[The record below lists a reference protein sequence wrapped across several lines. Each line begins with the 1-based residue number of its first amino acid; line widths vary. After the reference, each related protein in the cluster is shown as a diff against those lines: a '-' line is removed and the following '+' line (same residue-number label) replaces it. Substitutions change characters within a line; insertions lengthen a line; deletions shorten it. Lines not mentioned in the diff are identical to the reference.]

1 MMMTTVP
8 SLMPLGTKRKRW
20 IFVVFRNAQGRGKL
34 FNLYPDM
41 KMFIQIFT
49 SSLVDRYSLLV
60 ADEWMYL
67 CSFRYLQFQHPLRR
81 RGIEHL
87 QDLEG
92 YTHWRAPLTKLHPGK
107 RTCPLKNSGWKT
119 TFLLKWPLFSGHVSF
134 EGCILKIIWNHHY
147 LISGEF
153 VDGLSDIALIGT
165 PLFSVF
171 CCIQDAAGLFAPR
184 VSWKQLIRLGWKILM
199 RWGVIFW
206 CGWLRV
212 CWIPQYPTS

>member
-1 MMMTTVP
+1 MMMEEDSNDDDDEDEEEEEEDDDNGVYDYHSNEDSKYQYIDHDDDDDYGPFTHAI
-8 SLMPLGTKRKRW
+8 GHKAEA
-20 IFVVFRNAQGRGKL
+20 FNFCQGKL

-134 EGCILKIIWNHHY
+134 QGCILKII
-147 LISGEF
+147 
-153 VDGLSDIALIGT
+153 
-165 PLFSVF
+165 
-171 CCIQDAAGLFAPR
+171 
-184 VSWKQLIRLGWKILM
+184 
-199 RWGVIFW
+199 
-206 CGWLRV
+206 
-212 CWIPQYPTS
+212 